1 MIDIREVEVKYRA
14 ILDSCFLHHDKI
26 SLFCM
31 QKVSQKLGDMAG
43 RAKAGKEF
51 NYRSRQ
57 QSHAR
62 EAHSRYFQSMF
73 QGPFRNILNNV
84 FSTE

>member
-43 RAKAGKEF
+43 RAKAAKNSITEVDNSRMQGKLILDIF
-51 NYRSRQ
+51 SQCSRVLL
-57 QSHAR
+57 
-62 EAHSRYFQSMF
+62 EIY
-73 QGPFRNILNNV
+73 
-84 FSTE
+84 